1 MSVRMSLVS
10 ISKVVDYEYSPFF
23 LRDSRANETQAR
35 VKVTSREKGETR
47 RGERRM
53 RDCSYSTKV
62 VVSRIEEEAISLS
75 IPDFT
80 IVEFVVDFVT
90 VSAPTHL
97 HFSLSPFHVLCRC
110 FKAMSFVAI

>member
-10 ISKVVDYEYSPFF
+10 ISKVVDYEYSPLI

-62 VVSRIEEEAISLS
+62 VVSRIEGGYIAVNT
-75 IPDFT
+75 DFT